1 MNAADMTLSMFFD
14 ELASDSPAPGGG
26 TVAALGAA
34 AAAGLVSMVA
44 RLTLGKEKFRDHW
57 KEMETIA
64 EKSDVLRSR
73 FLRLMKEDADAF
85 NEFMAAMKLPKE
97 TEEQKKTRAD
107 AMQNALLHAA
117 EVPLET
123 LRLCADIALLAFA
136 TAERGNPNALTDA
149 GAAAAFALSAAQ
161 TAAYNVRINTKA
173 LRDQLQ
179 VIRLEKE
186 TKQHLQTVRKFALQT
201 TDFVEAQL
209 S

>member
-1 MNAADMTLSMFFD
+1 VNAADMALSVFFD

-107 AMQNALLHAA
+107 AMQDALLQAA

-123 LRLCADIALLAFA
+123 LRLCADIALLASA

-173 LRDQLQ
+173 IRDQLQ
-179 VIRLEKE
+179 VARLEKE
-186 TKQHLQTVRKFALQT
+186 TKQHLQAVRKFALQT